1 MDIVVIGPGAVGS
14 LLGGL
19 LRIDGHAVSLVGRR
33 GPREDRPL
41 RIVLPSGWKTATGF
55 TVAVPP
61 EPDLAMVA
69 LGRHH
74 LAGIRRGGLAVP
86 AAAGHTVFW
95 NVDPTQPAR
104 LGFDPQRWSAGITLL
119 SAVRLQEDDVTL
131 AGERPVLVVE
141 RRSGA
146 ASALRGFRRHGFTVS
161 EVEDAVPY
169 LDALLVHQLLELPA
183 AMCAATIPW
192 FLSFPEGRALAV
204 EVLNEGLK
212 TMDRA
217 GRTLAH
223 LPLGDP
229 RDLVSSISRRPQA
242 FDRARVPPDQS
253 WPSMLQAFLTGRPHE
268 AREITKRVVEM
279 ASDAGLSLTWN
290 WRLFQKAGR
299 ILSVGFFR
307 DPVELARALA

>member
-14 LLGGL
+14 ILAGL
-19 LRIDGHAVSLVGRR
+19 LRIDGHDISFVGRS
-33 GPREDRPL
+33 GALEDRPL
-41 RIVLPSGWKTATGF
+41 RIVLPSGWKTASGF
-55 TVAVPP
+55 TSPAPP
-61 EPDLAMVA
+61 DPDLAMVA
-69 LGRHH
+69 VGRHH

-86 AAAGHTVFW
+86 PDAGHTVFW
-95 NVDPTQPAR
+95 NVDPDQPTR
-104 LGFDPQRWSAGITLL
+104 LGFSDDRWSPGVTLL
-119 SAVRLQEDDVTL
+119 TAVRLQEGEVTL

-146 ASALRGFRRHGFTVS
+146 AAALRGFRRYGFTVS

-169 LDALLVHQLLELPA
+169 LDALFVRQLLELPA

-192 FLSFPEGRALAV
+192 FLSFPEGRALAA
-204 EVLNEGLK
+204 EVLTEGLK

-217 GRTLAH
+217 GRILAR
-223 LPLGDP
+223 LPVMDP
-229 RDLVSSISRRPQA
+229 RDLLERIRRRPRT
-242 FDRARVPPDQS
+242 FDRARELPDQS
-253 WPSMLQAFLTGRPHE
+253 WPPMLQAFLTGRPHE
-268 AREITKRVVEM
+268 AREITKRIVEM

-299 ILSVGFFR
+299 VLSVGFFR

>member
-14 LLGGL
+14 ILAGL
-19 LRIDGHAVSLVGRR
+19 LRIDGHDISLVGRS
-33 GPREDRPL
+33 GALEDRPL
-41 RIVLPSGWKTATGF
+41 RIVLPSGWKTASGF
-55 TVAVPP
+55 TSPAPP
-61 EPDLAMVA
+61 DPDLAMVA
-69 LGRHH
+69 VGRHH

-86 AAAGHTVFW
+86 PAAGHTVFW
-95 NVDPTQPAR
+95 NVDPAQPTR
-104 LGFDPQRWSAGITLL
+104 LGFSDDRWSPGVTLL
-119 SAVRLQEDDVTL
+119 TAVRLQEGEVTL

-146 ASALRGFRRHGFTVS
+146 AAALRGFRRYGFTVS

-169 LDALLVHQLLELPA
+169 LDALFVLRLLELPA

-204 EVLNEGLK
+204 EVLTEGLE

-217 GRTLAH
+217 GRILAR
-223 LPLGDP
+223 LPVRDP
-229 RDLVSSISRRPQA
+229 RELLSMIGRRPRA
-242 FDRARVPPDQS
+242 FDRARELPDQS
-253 WPSMLQAFLTGRPHE
+253 WPPMLQAFLTGRPHE
-268 AREITKRVVEM
+268 AREITKRIVEM

-299 ILSVGFFR
+299 VLSVGFFR